1 VYRLVS
7 AGFSRQKRPIVAQ
20 SLTAAMLRLQPLL
33 VVLLEAIVGCSAARS
48 SNAPP
53 PPLQRMP
60 QIHFTPPC

>member
-1 VYRLVS
+1 
-7 AGFSRQKRPIVAQ
+7 
-20 SLTAAMLRLQPLL
+20 MLRLQPLL